1 MKLKRFLA
9 YFIDIMIVGL
19 VASSLANI
27 RIINPYYDEYLEVQD
42 KIREAYKDVNE
53 DNILDVVFKE
63 DNINLYR
70 ELSNCNSITSIISVC
85 CYVLYF
91 VGFQKWNK
99 DQTVGKKLMRI
110 KVVSV
115 DKKEVSG
122 LDYLIRSVFAYNL
135 LFTSLNIWVS
145 FRFSG
150 NMYLNLTSIFSSVGS
165 LITLVT
171 YLMVLVRSDGRGLH
185 DIVGHTKVVLDNE
198 N

>member
-1 MKLKRFLA
+1 MTGGIYFGEREEAQGEGANEFAWDKETYSRYEVERIMDIAMETARKR
-9 YFIDIMIVGL
+9 
-19 VASSLANI
+19 
-27 RIINPYYDEYLEVQD
+27 
-42 KIREAYKDVNE
+42 
-53 DNILDVVFKE
+53 
-63 DNINLYR
+63 
-70 ELSNCNSITSIISVC
+70 
-85 CYVLYF
+85 
-91 VGFQKWNK
+91 NK
-99 DQTVGKKLMRI
+99 

-171 YLMVLVRSDGRGLH
+171 YLMILVRSDGRGLH

-198 N
+198 

>member
-70 ELSNCNSITSIISVC
+70 DLSKCNSITAIISVC

-135 LFTSLNIWVS
+135 LFTSLNIWVA

-171 YLMVLVRSDGRGLH
+171 YLMILVRSDGRGLH

-198 N
+198 

>member
-1 MKLKRFLA
+1 MKLRRFLA
-9 YFIDIMIVGL
+9 YFLDIMIVGL
-19 VASSLANI
+19 VVSSLANI

-42 KIREAYKDVNE
+42 KIKETYKDVNE

-70 ELSNCNSITSIISVC
+70 DLRKANSVTSIISVC

-99 DQTVGKKLMRI
+99 DQTVGKKLMKI

-122 LDYLIRSVFAYNL
+122 LDYLVRSVFLYNL
-135 LFTSLNIWVS
+135 LFTSLNTWIA
-145 FRFSG
+145 FKFSG

-171 YLMVLVRSDGRGLH
+171 YLMILVRSDGRGLH

-198 N
+198 

>member
-1 MKLKRFLA
+1 
-9 YFIDIMIVGL
+9 
-19 VASSLANI
+19 
-27 RIINPYYDEYLEVQD
+27 
-42 KIREAYKDVNE
+42 
-53 DNILDVVFKE
+53 
-63 DNINLYR
+63 
-70 ELSNCNSITSIISVC
+70 
-85 CYVLYF
+85 
-91 VGFQKWNK
+91 
-99 DQTVGKKLMRI
+99 MRI

-135 LFTSLNIWVS
+135 LFTSLNIWVA

-185 DIVGHTKVVLDNE
+185 DIVRHTKVVLDNE
-198 N
+198 

>member
-1 MKLKRFLA
+1 MKLRRFLA
-9 YFIDIMIVGL
+9 YFLDIMIVGL

-42 KIREAYKDVNE
+42 KIKETYKDVNE

-70 ELSNCNSITSIISVC
+70 DLRKANSITSIISVC

-99 DQTVGKKLMRI
+99 DQTVGKKLMKI

-122 LDYLIRSVFAYNL
+122 LDYLIRSVFLYNL
-135 LFTSLNIWVS
+135 LFTSLNTWIA
-145 FRFSG
+145 FKFSG

-165 LITLVT
+165 LITLIT
-171 YLMVLVRSDGRGLH
+171 YLMILVRSDGRGLH

-198 N
+198 

>member
-27 RIINPYYDEYLEVQD
+27 RVINPYYDEYLEVQD

-70 ELSNCNSITSIISVC
+70 DLSKVNSITSIISVC

-99 DQTVGKKLMRI
+99 DQTVGKKLMGI

-122 LDYLIRSVFAYNL
+122 LDYLIRSVFVYNL
-135 LFTSLNIWVS
+135 LFTSLNVWVA

-171 YLMVLVRSDGRGLH
+171 YLMILVRSDGRGLH

-198 N
+198 

>member
-1 MKLKRFLA
+1 MKLRRFLA
-9 YFIDIMIVGL
+9 YFLDIMIVGL

-42 KIREAYKDVNE
+42 KIKETYKDVNE

-70 ELSNCNSITSIISVC
+70 DLRKANSITSIISVC

-99 DQTVGKKLMRI
+99 NQTVGKKLMKI

-122 LDYLIRSVFAYNL
+122 LDYLIRSVFLYNL
-135 LFTSLNIWVS
+135 LFTSLNTWIA
-145 FRFSG
+145 FKFSG

-165 LITLVT
+165 LITLIT
-171 YLMVLVRSDGRGLH
+171 YLMILVRSDGRGLH

-198 N
+198 

>member
-1 MKLKRFLA
+1 MKLRRFLA
-9 YFIDIMIVGL
+9 YFLDIMIVGL

-42 KIREAYKDVNE
+42 KIKETYKDVNE

-70 ELSNCNSITSIISVC
+70 DLRKANSITSIISVC

-99 DQTVGKKLMRI
+99 NQTVGKKLMKI

-122 LDYLIRSVFAYNL
+122 LDYLVRSVFAYNL
-135 LFTSLNIWVS
+135 LFTSLNIWVA

-165 LITLVT
+165 LITLIT
-171 YLMVLVRSDGRGLH
+171 YLMILVRSDGRGLH

-198 N
+198 